1 MKWYKKI
8 LAVLSFCTL
17 LTTANCFAVTLENT
31 QFNNDKSECIKTYQ
45 VMESEKENFLK
56 QLESEIEIDGVVY
69 KYIDYDAEGENTK
82 TTIDINTSKK
92 IVTKTNNKNKIID
105 ELGKT
110 LNYREDGFEG
120 EYTLDINSITIKK
133 NYNGYYEKLIDKTIN
148 YNNLDKNDLSYIPKQ
163 IKSDNLTLDLLKVE
177 WEAETNKNIGE
188 YEVANTYTAKC
199 YYATK
204 QKIDYPY
211 TYTVS
216 AEYFGTA
223 TKVEENPIVF
233 NVKYEKQKEETPEQ
247 KLNIIPILGGTSGIV
262 LVIIFFAT
270 KNITVY
276 NLNEEGTWRK
286 VGKTRLK
293 RNEIVKLN
301 KFALFER
308 TNKYKLVF
316 SRRISNKI
324 KGKLI
329 TVLKYDNKVQ
339 KLATIDN
346 GIQVIYEVRI

>member
-1 MKWYKKI
+1 MRWYKKV
-8 LAVLSFCTL
+8 LAVFSFCTL
-17 LTTANCFAVTLENT
+17 LTTANCFAVTLDDT
-31 QFNNDKSECIKTYQ
+31 QFNDDKSECIKTYQ
-45 VMESEKENFLK
+45 VMESEQESFLE
-56 QLESEIEIDGVVY
+56 QLESEFEIDGVRY
-69 KYIDYDAEGENTK
+69 KYIDYDAEGGNTN
-82 TTIDINTSKK
+82 TTIDINTAKT
-92 IVTKTNNKNKIID
+92 IVTKTNNKDKIIE
-105 ELGKT
+105 ELGGT
-110 LNYREDGFEG
+110 LNYSKDGFEG
-120 EYTLDINSITIKK
+120 EYVLDINSIIIKR
-133 NYNGYYEKLIDKTIN
+133 NYNGYYEKIIDKTVN

-163 IKSDNLTLDLLKVE
+163 IKSNNLTLDLLKVE
-177 WEAETNKNIGE
+177 WEVETNKNIGE

-204 QKIDYPY
+204 QKVDYPY
-211 TYTVS
+211 TYTIK

-233 NVKYEKQKEETPEQ
+233 KVKYEAEIEEIPET
-247 KLNIIPILGGTSGIV
+247 KMNIIPILGGTSGVV
-262 LVIIFFAT
+262 LVIIFFIT

-276 NLNEEGTWRK
+276 NLTEEGTWRK

-293 RNEIVKLN
+293 RNETVKLN
-301 KFALFER
+301 RFALFER

-316 SRRISNKI
+316 SRNLSNRI

-346 GIQVIYEVRI
+346 GTQFIYEVRI